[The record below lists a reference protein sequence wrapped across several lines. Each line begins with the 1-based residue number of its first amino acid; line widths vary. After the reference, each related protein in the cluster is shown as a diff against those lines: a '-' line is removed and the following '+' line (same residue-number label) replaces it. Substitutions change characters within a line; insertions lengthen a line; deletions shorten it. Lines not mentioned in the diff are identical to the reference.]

1 LKKHINILIVDDHQI
16 IRLGLKI
23 LIENEIKD
31 VVFNFTEAGDEKSA
45 KELISSLGLDLIIL
59 DIEMPNSNSYELCKK
74 ILKNKPDQRILI
86 LSAYPEK
93 IYAKRFYSI
102 GVFGYLNKS
111 SDDFTLTSCIKRI
124 LAGKKYYSQNFYD
137 VLSSDLSSGSN
148 SLKVQDLSSRE
159 IQVIE
164 HLIKGLP
171 LKEISTIM
179 NLHLS
184 TVATYKSRIYDK
196 LKITN
201 LIELNEVCK
210 KLGIID

>member
-1 LKKHINILIVDDHQI
+1 
-16 IRLGLKI
+16 
-23 LIENEIKD
+23 
-31 VVFNFTEAGDEKSA
+31 
-45 KELISSLGLDLIIL
+45 
-59 DIEMPNSNSYELCKK
+59 M
-74 ILKNKPDQRILI
+74 
-86 LSAYPEK
+86 
-93 IYAKRFYSI
+93 
-102 GVFGYLNKS
+102 
-111 SDDFTLTSCIKRI
+111 
-124 LAGKKYYSQNFYD
+124 AGKKYYSQNFYD